1 MTASRTICSRSA
13 ASVRLTIN
21 GRAHMATHA
30 PAIALLVINVGL
42 LWLLLAV
49 PLGLRTLR
57 VQRSFRANRAKVWN
71 AIFPLGTSADWHHSV
86 LTSQI
91 IPGAPNRVQQT
102 YTHLDRHGHPI
113 ARTLEIDETLAGAE
127 YSACVLEDSALDAAF
142 WKDFHERRRLVE
154 VGDRVHLTIEQTDRY
169 RGLAF
174 LIFRFFALR
183 REIKALRQWLE
194 TGQSKPARAV
204 FEHPLVQCG
213 LAILSTLL
221 LWPFF
226 GLTRNGLLLST
237 LLTLVIVLH
246 ELGHMAAYRAFG
258 HKTVRM
264 IFVPLLGGVAI
275 GGRPYN
281 SLFEV
286 ATCALMGAGMSA
298 FLIPVAILLH
308 EAAGDDVFALGTAVL
323 IFLLILGAF
332 NLLNLLPMNR
342 FDGGQVLRQ
351 VFHSHTGRVAGSFLI
366 TLIIAGVGWR
376 IGLSTPALLVGL
388 AVFALLSMMGSGGVK
403 PRHRLD
409 EMTGGERLLSGLG
422 LYSAV
427 ALHGYAVV
435 YATDRLFS

>member
-1 MTASRTICSRSA
+1 
-13 ASVRLTIN
+13 
-21 GRAHMATHA
+21 MATHA

-49 PLGLRTLR
+49 PLGLRTVR
-57 VQRSFRANRAKVWN
+57 VRGSYRADRAKLWN
-71 AIFPLGTSADWHHSV
+71 AIFPLGSLADWHHSV
-86 LTSQI
+86 LTSR
-91 IPGAPNRVQQT
+91 PVAPDRVEQS
-102 YTHLDRHGHPI
+102 YTHLDRHGQPI
-113 ARTLEIDETLAGAE
+113 VRLLEITKTVPGTAYDAR
-127 YSACVLEDSALDAAF
+127 VLEDSALDATF

-154 VGDRVHLTIEQTDRY
+154 DGDLVHLTIEQTDRY

-183 REIKALRQWLE
+183 REVRALQQWLE
-194 TGQSKPARAV
+194 TGESIPARAV

-213 LAILSTLL
+213 LAVLSTLI

-226 GLTRNGLLLST
+226 GLTRNGLLLSA
-237 LLTLVIVLH
+237 LLTVVIVLH

-298 FLIPVAILLH
+298 FLIPAAILLH
-308 EAAGDDVFALGTAVL
+308 EAAGNQVFASGTAVL

-351 VFHSHTGRVAGSFLI
+351 VFHSPAGRVAGSFLV

-376 IGLSTPALLVGL
+376 IGVSTPALLAGL

-409 EMTGGERLLSGLG
+409 EMTSGQRILSGLG
-422 LYSAV
+422 LYSTV
-427 ALHGYAVV
+427 LLHGYAIV

>member
-1 MTASRTICSRSA
+1 
-13 ASVRLTIN
+13 
-21 GRAHMATHA
+21 MATHA

-49 PLGLRTLR
+49 PLGLRTVR
-57 VQRSFRANRAKVWN
+57 VRGSFRASREKVWN
-71 AIFPLGTSADWHHSV
+71 AVFPLGTSADWHHSV
-86 LTSQI
+86 LTSRI
-91 IPGAPNRVQQT
+91 IPDTPKRVQQT
-102 YTHLDRHGHPI
+102 YTHLDRHGQPI
-113 ARTLEIDETLAGAE
+113 VRLLEIIETVPDTE
-127 YSACVLEDSALDAAF
+127 YDARVLDDSALDAAF
-142 WKDFHERRRLVE
+142 WKDFRERRRLVE
-154 VGDRVHLTIEQTDRY
+154 DGDIVHLTIEQTDRY

-183 REIKALRQWLE
+183 REVKALKPWLE
-194 TGQSKPARAV
+194 TGQSMPARVV

-213 LAILSTLL
+213 LALLSTLL

-226 GLTRNGLLLST
+226 GLTRGGLLLSA

-258 HKTVRM
+258 HKWVRM

-298 FLIPVAILLH
+298 FLIPAAIVLH
-308 EAAGDDVFALGTAVL
+308 EAAGNEVFGSGTAVL

-351 VFHSHTGRVAGSFLI
+351 VFHSHVSRMVGSFLI

-376 IGLSTPALLVGL
+376 ISMPTPALLAGL
-388 AVFALLSMMGSGGVK
+388 AVFALLSMMGTSGVK

-409 EMTGGERLLSGLG
+409 EMTGGQRVLSGLG

-427 ALHGYAVV
+427 ALHGYAIV

>member
-1 MTASRTICSRSA
+1 
-13 ASVRLTIN
+13 
-21 GRAHMATHA
+21 MATHA

-57 VQRSFRANRAKVWN
+57 VQATFRAGRAQVWN
-71 AIFPLGTSADWHHSV
+71 AIFPLGTSANWHHSV
-86 LTSQI
+86 LASQKEV
-91 IPGAPNRVQQT
+91 PNRVRQT
-102 YTHLDRHGHPI
+102 YTHLDRHGQPI
-113 ARTLEIDETLAGAE
+113 VRSMEVTETRAGTEYDAR
-127 YSACVLEDSALDAAF
+127 VLDDSALDPVF
-142 WKDFHERRRLVE
+142 WKDFREHRRLVE
-154 VGDRVHLTIEQTDRY
+154 DGDSVHLTIEQTDRY

-183 REIKALRQWLE
+183 REVKALQQWLD
-194 TGQSKPARAV
+194 TGQSRPARAV

-213 LAILSTLL
+213 LAIVSTLL

-258 HKTVRM
+258 HKSVRM

-281 SLFEV
+281 SVFEV

-298 FLIPVAILLH
+298 FLIPGAILLY
-308 EAAGDDVFALGTAVL
+308 EAAGNHVFGSGTAVL

-351 VFHSHTGRVAGSFLI
+351 VFHSHAGRVAGSFLI

-376 IGLSTPALLVGL
+376 IGLSTPALLAGL
-388 AVFALLSMMGSGGVK
+388 AVFGLLSMMGSGGVK

-409 EMTGGERLLSGLG
+409 EMTSGQRILSGLG
-422 LYSAV
+422 LYAAV
-427 ALHGYAVV
+427 ALHGYAIV